1 MPVDFEDAGGPYL
14 FGDFGGGVTAII
26 DNPDMVGNASA
37 KVAQMQKF
45 PGELFGATTLTLD
58 GPIDF
63 SSSEIITMK
72 VWSQRVAA
80 VEFKLEGLP
89 GNVTEIVSTSGSI
102 PGSWETLTFDF
113 TGRTGGWHLI
123 GGLDILR

>member
-1 MPVDFEDAGGPYL
+1 MADTDAPNWTFYVDDIELFVPPTALPVDFEDAGGPYL

-45 PGELFGATTLTLD
+45 PGELYGATTLTLD
-58 GPIDF
+58 APIDF

-80 VEFKLEGLP
+80 V
-89 GNVTEIVSTSGSI
+89 
-102 PGSWETLTFDF
+102 
-113 TGRTGGWHLI
+113 
-123 GGLDILR
+123 DI